1 MTMLDLPA
9 PGPAATDE
17 QLAAWRDAVT
27 TAGLP
32 DPSRTRWQVL
42 RAGVIG
48 LWEFDVAE
56 YWFADGRAQF
66 VGQNQSG
73 KSTMMAL
80 TTLLMLAGSLDRKY
94 VDTFGDS
101 EKEYRYYVEPVADDR
116 DRRDASTSTNRGW
129 AWVEYGR
136 IGPLGTPEFFTAML
150 YTQTKRGVKQM
161 TRAWLVCHGTAR
173 VRDGLD
179 LAAGQ
184 AVTEPKDLETVDGVT
199 VYPKGSDYTERL
211 ATDLFGFDDA
221 ERYATVVEMLK
232 VLRTPHLGQ
241 KLDPAWF
248 TSQIRSALPPVAKSE
263 VTELANG
270 WQELEQLARDRDHAD
285 EARKAITVYL
295 NRAWRPWADA
305 VLRLHAD
312 TLIAADAAFIKAG
325 EDATAA
331 ETKLKQARA
340 RLNEETQNTIDLEK
354 ALERT
359 RAELMQL
366 LRSSA
371 YTTAVE
377 RANDARR
384 LRAEANAAKER
395 ARKAAAQ
402 LAITRGDLE
411 KATDRRDTTTD
422 ELGAAQ
428 QEVETASGHA
438 VQAATAAGLGE
449 HASAW
454 AAAGDVDRFDVA
466 ITNRRGQVTALRK
479 LIRAASTAAA
489 TWNTLDDLAQ
499 KAQTELNNRTAAA
512 TATENALH
520 QAVQT
525 LSDDLE
531 RWNSALGEWAPPTG
545 SRTQWITAVT
555 DQAHAERP
563 RELLTALLTRQ
574 WLEPVTA
581 PLITRA
587 ADLRAAA
594 KTATTQAAA
603 ADGEADKLAAAG
615 DPIPDPSA
623 RWSRRERPAFPTAA
637 GAPLWRLLDPVD
649 GLDPAVLDHVEAA
662 LAAAGL
668 LDTWVNPDG
677 TWSPDHD
684 GDDAVI
690 TGTLPAATAS
700 LAQILQPAEDADTLT
715 EPITKILN
723 GIGYTNDGPLT
734 ATVCLAAD
742 GRWQASAAAGR
753 AAPAEHGAELIGT
766 AARAATRRRNIAG
779 LRAQAKAFRDEAQRL
794 TDEADHVTTQ
804 VTNLRTSARQAP
816 TDADVV
822 AAATAHT
829 VATGEAEK
837 AGIAYRE
844 ARGREQQARTLSEE
858 KAADVTRY
866 GTDNQLPTGEE
877 HLDTLSAALD
887 TTATAASS
895 LRLALRGLKAAT
907 AAATDAAERFTT
919 EEGRVTAAVTLAHDE
934 AAAAELAHTNATLA
948 EQSVDA
954 DAQQL
959 FAQAEELERKVE
971 EYGPSISASRREG
984 LARSKEAGEAENA
997 WKGSCN
1003 NLTAAGEHRDIVA
1016 AAWWTPVD
1024 AGLTAARNLPAPD
1037 SRDLPAALAHARA
1050 ATVQLRPPMWPDRI
1064 DDKAK
1069 RAEAALS
1076 RMLGS
1081 SLIELRTVLEAH
1093 GGRSVITT
1101 EADDQHPLPSV
1112 TLIVDASGTLLDPAE
1127 AILHLQK
1134 LVDDLSRTHDE
1145 KLHQMY
1151 TELLSS
1157 TFIDHLADRMKKVIT
1172 LLKVVNDVL
1181 EKHPTGA
1188 NKTTLRL
1195 RRVPAEGQ
1203 ALGFKI
1209 LKALLDGTIESDAAQ
1224 QQIQLF
1230 LGARLR
1236 EAQEAG
1242 LIGTEDWTDRL
1253 AELLDYRAWFDVVAQ
1268 YKVGDSDDDENRW
1281 KDLTRKVHGVDS
1293 GGGKVVTLLQPLLAT
1308 LVALYSESPDAP
1320 RPLWLDEAFE
1330 GVDPGNRATMMR
1342 MLTDFDL
1349 DFLLAGP
1356 APLVAVAQVPAAAVW
1371 IITRAPAPIP
1381 GVDLS
1386 LMLWAGQNLEQ
1397 VPVGD
1402 YATRLLTPRRSADDL
1417 GPDLFATMLTAPAPA
1432 EAPHI
1437 NGSHHIDTTTGEASD
1452 TAGIDESEPA

>member
-1 MTMLDLPA
+1 MTTLDLPA

-17 QLAAWRDAVT
+17 QLSAWRDAVT
-27 TAGLP
+27 IAGLP
-32 DPSRTRWQVL
+32 DPSRSRWQVL

-101 EKEYRYYVEPVADDR
+101 EKEYRYYVEPVIDDR

-136 IGPLGTPEFFTAML
+136 IGPLGTPEFFTTML

-161 TRAWLVCHGTAR
+161 TRAWVVCHGTAR

-179 LAAGQ
+179 LAVGQ
-184 AVTEPKDLETVDGVT
+184 AVSEPKELEGIAGVT

-211 ATDLFGFDDA
+211 ATDLFGFDDI
-221 ERYATVVEMLK
+221 ERYATVIEMLK

-312 TLIAADAAFIKAG
+312 TLIAADTAFVKAG
-325 EDATAA
+325 DDATAA
-331 ETKLKQARA
+331 EETLEQARA
-340 RLNEETQNTIDLEK
+340 RLDDEAQNTINLEK
-354 ALERT
+354 ALGRT
-359 RAELMQL
+359 HAEQMQL

-377 RANDARR
+377 RANDAKR
-384 LRAEANAAKER
+384 LRAEANATTER
-395 ARKAAAQ
+395 ARKATAQ
-402 LAITRGDLE
+402 LATTRGDLE
-411 KATDRRDTTTD
+411 KAIGRRDKAAD
-422 ELGAAQ
+422 ELTIAQ
-428 QEVETASGHA
+428 QEVETAGGHA
-438 VQAATAAGLGE
+438 VEAATAAGLGE
-449 HASAW
+449 RAPAW

-466 ITNRRGQVTALRK
+466 ITSRRGQVAALRK

-489 TWNTLDDLAQ
+489 TWNTLDDLAA
-499 KAQTELNNRTAAA
+499 KAEAELTTRTDAA
-512 TATENALH
+512 TATESALH

-531 RWNSALGEWAPPTG
+531 RWVSTLDEWAPPTET
-545 SRTQWITAVT
+545 RTQWITAVT
-555 DQAHAERP
+555 NQTRADRP

-574 WLEPVTA
+574 WLDPVTS

-594 KTATTQAAA
+594 KTATTQASA
-603 ADGEADKLAAAG
+603 ADAEADHLAAAG
-615 DPIPDPSA
+615 DPIPDAPA
-623 RWSRRERPAFPTAA
+623 RWTRRTRPAFPAAA

-668 LDTWVNPDG
+668 LDTWVTTDG
-677 TWSPDHD
+677 TFSPEH

-690 TGTLPAATAS
+690 TTGTLPTATTS
-700 LAQILQPAEDADTLT
+700 LAAVLQPAEDAATLT
-715 EPITKILN
+715 DAVTKILN
-723 GIGYTNDGPLT
+723 GIGYTIDGPLT

-742 GRWQASAAAGR
+742 GRWRTTAAAGR
-753 AAPAEHGAELIGT
+753 AAPAEHGAEFIGT
-766 AARAATRRRNIAG
+766 AARAATRRRNIAD
-779 LRAQAKAFRDEAQRL
+779 LRAQATAFRDEAQRL
-794 TDEADHVTTQ
+794 TGEADTVSTQ

-822 AAATAHT
+822 AAAAAHT
-829 VATGEAEK
+829 AATGEAEK
-837 AGIAYRE
+837 ADTAYRD
-844 ARGREQQARTLSEE
+844 ARGQEEQARTLSEE
-858 KAADVTRY
+858 KAAEVIRY
-866 GTDNQLPTGEE
+866 GVDNQLPTSEE
-877 HLDTLSAALD
+877 HLDTLAADLD
-887 TTATAASS
+887 TTAAAAGS

-907 AAATDAAERFTT
+907 AAATDAAERLTT
-919 EEGRVTAAVTLAHDE
+919 EECRVTAAVTLAEDE
-934 AAAAELAHTNATLA
+934 AAAAELADTNATLA

-959 FAQAEELERKVE
+959 FAQAEELERKVG
-971 EYGPSISASRREG
+971 EYGLSISASRRES
-984 LARSKEAGEAENA
+984 LARSKEVGEAENA
-997 WKGSCN
+997 WNGACKAH
-1003 NLTAAGEHRDIVA
+1003 TAAGEHRDVAA

-1037 SRDLPAALAHARA
+1037 SRDLPAALAHART
-1050 ATVQLRPPMWPDRI
+1050 ATERLRPPMWPDRL

-1069 RAEAALS
+1069 RVEAALS

-1081 SLIELRTVLEAH
+1081 ALIELRTVLEAH
-1093 GGRSVITT
+1093 GGRSIIIT

-1112 TLIVDASGTLLDPAE
+1112 TLIVDASGTSLDPAE

-1172 LLKVVNDVL
+1172 LLKVVNEVL

-1203 ALGFKI
+1203 AAGFKI

-1268 YKVGDSDDDENRW
+1268 YKVGHSDDDENRW

-1308 LVALYSESPDAP
+1308 LVALYSESPEAP

-1371 IITRAPAPIP
+1371 VITRAPAPIP

-1386 LMLWAGQNLEQ
+1386 LMLWAGHTLEQ
-1397 VPVGD
+1397 IPVGD
-1402 YATRLLTPRRSADDL
+1402 YATRLLTPRRSAEDL
-1417 GPDLFATMLTAPAPA
+1417 GPDLFATMLTDPAPV
-1432 EAPHI
+1432 EPPHT
-1437 NGSHHIDTTTGEASD
+1437 NGAHHTGTEEASD
-1452 TAGIDESEPA
+1452 AAGINESTPA

>member
-1 MTMLDLPA
+1 MTMPDLPA
-9 PGPAATDE
+9 PGPAATDR

-32 DPSRTRWQVL
+32 DPSRHRWQVL
-42 RAGVIG
+42 RAGVVG

-136 IGPLGTPEFFTAML
+136 IGPLGAPEFFTTML

-161 TRAWLVCHGTAR
+161 TRVWVVCHGTAR

-184 AVTEPKDLETVDGVT
+184 AVTEPKDLEPVDGVT
-199 VYPKGSDYTERL
+199 LYPKGSDYTERL
-211 ATDLFGFDDA
+211 ATDLFGFDDT
-221 ERYATVVEMLK
+221 ERYATVIEMLK

-248 TSQIRSALPPVAKSE
+248 TSQIRSALPPIAKSE

-312 TLIAADAAFIKAG
+312 TLIAADTAVVKAA
-325 EDATAA
+325 ENATAA
-331 ETKLKQARA
+331 ETRLGQARG
-340 RLNEETQNTIDLEK
+340 RLDDETQNTTSLEK

-377 RANDARR
+377 RANDAKR
-384 LRAEANAAKER
+384 LRADANAARER

-402 LAITRGDLE
+402 LVGTRDDLDT
-411 KATDRRDTTTD
+411 ATARRDKTAE
-422 ELGAAQ
+422 ELGTAHH
-428 QEVETASGHA
+428 EVEAAAGHA
-438 VQAATAAGLGE
+438 VDTATAAGLGE
-449 HASAW
+449 HAPAW

-466 ITNRRGQVTALRK
+466 VTNRRGQVTALRK
-479 LIRAASTAAA
+479 LIRTAARAAA

-499 KAQTELNNRTAAA
+499 KAQTELNDRTAAA
-512 TATENALH
+512 TATESSLH

-525 LSDDLE
+525 LSDHLE
-531 RWNSALGEWAPPTG
+531 RWAVALGEWSPPTG
-545 SRTQWITAVT
+545 TRTQWITAVT
-555 DQAHAERP
+555 DQTHAERP

-594 KTATTQAAA
+594 RTATKQAADTDAEADRLAA
-603 ADGEADKLAAAG
+603 AD
-615 DPIPDPSA
+615 DPIPEPPA
-623 RWSRRERPAFPTAA
+623 RWTRRDRPAFPTTA

-649 GLDPAVLDHVEAA
+649 GLDPAILDHVEAA

-668 LDTWVNPDG
+668 LDTWVTPHGAWNPE
-677 TWSPDHD
+677 HD

-690 TGTLPAATAS
+690 ITGALPAATTP
-700 LAQILQPAEDADTLT
+700 LARILQPAEDAATLT
-715 EPITKILN
+715 DVTTKILN
-723 GIGYTNDGPLT
+723 GIGYTTGGPLT
-734 ATVCLAAD
+734 APVCLAAD
-742 GRWQASAAAGR
+742 GRWRTPAATGR

-766 AARAATRRRNIAG
+766 AARTATRRRKIAD
-779 LRAQAKAFRDEAQRL
+779 LRAQATAFRDEAERL
-794 TDEADHVTTQ
+794 TSEADRTTTQ
-804 VTNLRTSARQAP
+804 VTNLRDAAGRAP

-822 AAATAHT
+822 AAAAAYTSAIR
-829 VATGEAEK
+829 EADK
-837 AGIAYRE
+837 ADSAYRE
-844 ARGREQQARTLSEE
+844 ARSRERDARTLSETA
-858 KAADVTRY
+858 AADVTRY
-866 GTDNQLPTGEE
+866 ATDYQLPIGDEN
-877 HLDTLSAALD
+877 LDILAAALD
-887 TTATAASS
+887 TTAAAAGS
-895 LRLALRGLKAAT
+895 LRLALRGLGAAT
-907 AAATDAAERFTT
+907 SAATDAAERFTA
-919 EEGRVTAAVTLAHDE
+919 EERRVNDATTLANDE
-934 AAAAELAHTNATLA
+934 AAAAERADTNATLA

-959 FAQAEELERKVE
+959 FAQAEHLERKVE

-997 WKGSCN
+997 WKQRCN
-1003 NLTAAGEHRDIVA
+1003 DLTAAREHRDIAA

-1024 AGLTAARNLPAPD
+1024 AGLTAARHLPTPE
-1037 SRDLPAALAHARA
+1037 SRDLPAALAHARTA
-1050 ATVQLRPPMWPDRI
+1050 AEQLRPPMWPDRL

-1081 SLIELRTVLEAH
+1081 SLIDLRTVLETH

-1101 EADDQHPLPSV
+1101 EADEQHPLPSV
-1112 TLIVDASGTLLDPAE
+1112 TLIVDASGTSLDPAE

-1195 RRVPAEGQ
+1195 RRVAAEGQ
-1203 ALGFKI
+1203 APGFRI
-1209 LKALLDGTIESDAAQ
+1209 LTALLDGTIESEAAQ

-1236 EAQEAG
+1236 EAQDAG
-1242 LIGTEDWTDRL
+1242 LVGTEDWTDRL

-1268 YKVGDSDDDENRW
+1268 YRVGDGDENRW

-1371 IITRAPAPIP
+1371 VITRAPAPVP

-1386 LMLWAGQNLEQ
+1386 LMLWAGRTLEQ
-1397 VPVGD
+1397 IPVGD
-1402 YATRLLTPRRSADDL
+1402 YATRLLTPRRTADDP
-1417 GPDLFATMLTAPAPA
+1417 GPDLFATMLADPVSA
-1432 EAPHI
+1432 EPRHT
-1437 NGSHHIDTTTGEASD
+1437 NGSHHADSVTEEASD
-1452 TAGIDESEPA
+1452 TAVIAASEPA